1 MLRNLTSSEIEFV
14 SGGDGEDPPP
24 EDEINVNGTRL
35 QSLSEQ
41 LFSHGGLAGFDTQE
55 FVSQLVADGFF
66 VANSDEERE
75 NIFKRVVKALLP
87 PGTNPAVKE
96 ALAEAVAYVRGIL
109 LAATSLETKAAADK
123 WITEN
128 VQLFA
133 DYAWHSF
140 MGAPQGTNPIEAFQ
154 AIFGAPD
161 VDLDWT

>member
-75 NIFKRVVKALLP
+75 NIFPDLYMLVKTQLMLIKHDYSKCIPVGRHSAITHPNRLP
-87 PGTNPAVKE
+87 SRAVPR
-96 ALAEAVAYVRGIL
+96 LDFTTMG
-109 LAATSLETKAAADK
+109 SLT
-123 WITEN
+123 
-128 VQLFA
+128 F
-133 DYAWHSF
+133 SR
-140 MGAPQGTNPIEAFQ
+140 
-154 AIFGAPD
+154 PD
-161 VDLDWT
+161 RDT